1 MTTAGRVV
9 VITGGASGIGRA
21 TAERF
26 AAIGDRVVI
35 ADANEAAAKAAADE
49 VRGLAVTIDISDSS
63 SVADGVAH
71 VVNALGPIEV
81 LVNNAGIVLQGAPL
95 IELPV
100 GVFDKVVSVNFRGTF
115 MMTQVV
121 GKHMVDAKTRGAIVN
136 VSSIGARQPTPG
148 LGHYEATKAAVDAI
162 TRSAAIELAPHGI
175 RVNGVAP
182 GPVMTPMTAPA
193 MTNPQARHMWESR
206 IPLGRIATTDDVAP
220 LIVSLASSEFAHVTG
235 VVLQVDGG
243 QLLV

>member
-35 ADANEAAAKAAADE
+35 ADANEAAAKTVAE
-49 VRGLAVTIDISDSS
+49 EMRGLAVTIDISDSS

-100 GVFDKVVSVNFRGTF
+100 DVFDKVVSVNFRGTF